1 MYNRPMSTP
10 VLATKLYIPPPRP
23 NLVRRPH
30 LVERLHGGLH
40 GKLTLVSAPAGF
52 GKTTLVSEW
61 LEDLRLLIDGSRED
75 TTREAEIQ
83 NRKSK
88 IVNQTAWLSL
98 DEGDS
103 DPIRFLTYLVAAL
116 QTAAP
121 DVGNPDVGNPDVGN
135 PDVGNP
141 DVGNPDV
148 GNKVLALLQSPQP
161 PPSDSLLTLLLNDL
175 AALPRNFV
183 LVLDDYHVLDAPAVD
198 AALAFL
204 LDHLPPSVHLVITT
218 REDPALPLARLR
230 ARGQLTE
237 LRAADLRFTA
247 AEAAGFLNDAMGLR
261 LAADEVAALEART
274 EGWIA
279 GLQLA
284 AISMQGRQDAGAN
297 HVAEFIHSFTGS
309 HRFVMDYLVEEVL
322 HQQTASVQKFL
333 LQSSILD
340 RLCGPLCDA
349 VVGDSAISGQATLEA
364 LDQANLFIVPLDNER
379 RWYRYHRLFADLLR
393 QRLHQT
399 GALAGA
405 EEIASYHRRA
415 SLWYEENDLVL
426 EAFAHATAAN
436 DVARAQRLIEGQ
448 GMPLHFQPGGVRPV
462 LNWLSSLPPDV
473 LNAYPLLWTTYAS
486 VLLVTG
492 QPQRVAE
499 MLRSAEA
506 ALRDAEPND
515 RTRDL
520 IGRIA
525 AIRATAAAGQKQ
537 VDAIID
543 YSRRALQYL
552 HPNNAAFRTSTSWKL
567 GFAYQL
573 QGNHAAA
580 SEAYEQVIAT
590 GEATGN
596 VIFIIMA
603 TIGLGGIQQERGE
616 LAQAAATYQR
626 ALALYGDQPLPSA
639 GHACLGLA
647 QIHLERRELDMAQQ
661 YAEQGAQLTELQGD
675 DLHARCQSL
684 LVQIKRARDDAK
696 PEPLAGNKALVEPLS
711 ERELE
716 VLNLVAAG
724 KKNQEI
730 ADALVIS
737 LNTVRYHTKNLY
749 GKLGVHKRTQ
759 AVAKAR
765 ALGVL

>member
-1 MYNRPMSTP
+1 MSTP
-10 VLATKLYIPPPRP
+10 ILATKLYVPQPRAS
-23 NLVRRPH
+23 LVRRP
-30 LVERLHGGLH
+30 RLINRLNRGLH
-40 GKLTLVSAPAGF
+40 GKLTLISAPAGF
-52 GKTTLVSEW
+52 GKTTLISEW
-61 LEDLRLLIDGSRED
+61 LEDLRLATYDLRED
-75 TTREAEIQ
+75 AARENGIV

-98 DEGDS
+98 DDGDS

-121 DVGNPDVGNPDVGN
+121 DVGD
-135 PDVGNP
+135 
-141 DVGNPDV
+141 
-148 GNKVLALLQSPQP
+148 KVLALLQSPQP
-161 PPSDSLLTLLLNDL
+161 PASESLLTLLLNEL
-175 AALPRNFV
+175 AAVPHDCV

-198 AALAFL
+198 AALTFL
-204 LDHLPPSVHLVITT
+204 LEHLPPSMHLVIAT

-261 LAADEVAALEART
+261 LAADEVAALEERT

-322 HQQTASVQKFL
+322 QQQSASVQKFL
-333 LQSSILD
+333 LQTSILD

-349 VVGDSAISGQATLEA
+349 VTGNPAASGQATLEA
-364 LDQANLFIVPLDNER
+364 LDQSNLFIVPLDNER

-393 QRLHQT
+393 QRLHQHK
-399 GALAGA
+399 AQAGA

-426 EAFAHATAAN
+426 EAFAHATAAS
-436 DVARAQRLIEGQ
+436 DVARAERLIEGQ
-448 GMPLHFQPGGVRPV
+448 GVPLHFQPGGVRPV
-462 LNWLSSLPPDV
+462 LNWLSSLSLNV
-473 LNAYPLLWTTYAS
+473 LNAYPSLWTAYAS

-492 QPQRVAE
+492 QPQRVE
-499 MLRSAEA
+499 EKLRSAEV
-506 ALRDAEPND
+506 ALQDAEPND

-537 VDAIID
+537 VEAIID
-543 YSRRALQYL
+543 YSRRALQHL
-552 HPNNAAFRTSTSWKL
+552 HPNNSAFRTSTSWKL
-567 GFAYQL
+567 GYAYQL
-573 QGNHAAA
+573 QGNYAAA
-580 SEAYEQVIAT
+580 SEAYEEVIST

-596 VIFIIMA
+596 VIFVIMA
-603 TIGLGGIQQERGE
+603 MIGLGGIQQERGE
-616 LAQAAATYQR
+616 LEQAASTYRR
-626 ALALYGDQPLPSA
+626 ALALYGDQLLPSA

-647 QIHLERRELDMAQQ
+647 QIHLAWRELDAAQH

-684 LVQIKRARDDAK
+684 LVQINRAREHAE
-696 PEPLAGNKALVEPLS
+696 PETLVGNNALVEPLS

-716 VLNLVAAG
+716 VLHLIAAG
-724 KKNQEI
+724 QKNQEV